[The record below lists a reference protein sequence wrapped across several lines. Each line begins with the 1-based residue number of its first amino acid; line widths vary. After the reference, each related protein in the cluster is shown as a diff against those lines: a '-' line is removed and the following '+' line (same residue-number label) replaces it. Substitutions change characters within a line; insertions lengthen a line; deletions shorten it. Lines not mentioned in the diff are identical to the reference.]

1 MYIYISYVEHK
12 AFFEYISTN
21 QVKKQ
26 CRAQS
31 CLNYPFRA
39 SLNSEH
45 NPTLSN

>member
-1 MYIYISYVEHK
+1 MYTYIRYVERK

-26 CRAQS
+26 FRAQS
-31 CLNYPFRA
+31 CLNYPFGA